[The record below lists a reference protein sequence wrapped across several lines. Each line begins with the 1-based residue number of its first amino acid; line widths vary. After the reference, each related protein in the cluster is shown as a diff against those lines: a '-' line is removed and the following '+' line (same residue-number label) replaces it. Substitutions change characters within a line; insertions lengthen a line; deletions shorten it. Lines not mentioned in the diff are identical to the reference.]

1 MVLLR
6 GGKRRYGGDG
16 GRAIQDLWDVGGSLR
31 DFVNGPLGMRD
42 AAVVV
47 EEHVHV
53 LVQKIGV
60 LLVRILTPGMP
71 RVVKG
76 GGAHP
81 ALWRAELLQQ
91 PRRDEVPGAH
101 SPVLAE
107 IQ

>member
-16 GRAIQDLWDVGGSLR
+16 GRAIQDLWDVGGGLR
-31 DFVNGPLGMRD
+31 DFVDGPLGMRD

-53 LVQKIGV
+53 HVHKIGV
-60 LLVRILTPGMP
+60 PLFRILTPGMP

-101 SPVLAE
+101 SPV
-107 IQ
+107 